1 MYDVVKSKLVYK
13 GKVMEVYDDEIT
25 LPNGKTTIRE
35 TVMRGNAVAIVPVD
49 KDGNIYFV
57 RQYRHAAKGMVLEIP
72 AGMIEKGENPEKAAL
87 RELVVET
94 GHKGGKLTIVTDTNM
109 AIGICNEK
117 VYLYVAEDLS
127 EGVANPD
134 EDEFIEIEK
143 YSIDE
148 AVKMVFDGKIED
160 IKTVAGILAAKQL
173 LK

>member
-1 MYDVVKSKLVYK
+1 
-13 GKVMEVYDDEIT
+13 
-25 LPNGKTTIRE
+25 
-35 TVMRGNAVAIVPVD
+35 
-49 KDGNIYFV
+49 
-57 RQYRHAAKGMVLEIP
+57 
-72 AGMIEKGENPEKAAL
+72 
-87 RELVVET
+87 
-94 GHKGGKLTIVTDTNM
+94 M

>member
-87 RELVVET
+87 RELEEET
-94 GHKGGKLTIVTDTNM
+94 GLKGGKLTFVTDTYM

-148 AVKMVFDGKIED
+148 AVKLVFDGKIED